1 MPTWAQAWFWGLV
14 AGAALVVG
22 AAIAY
27 LAPVPR
33 RIIAGVMAF
42 GGGVLISALA
52 FELMEEA
59 YERGGLTATA
69 AGFLGGATIF
79 TAANWYL
86 SRSGAKHRKRSGSK
100 QPSEADHPGS
110 GLALAVGALLDG
122 VPESIVIGVSMIGGG
137 VVSVVTVLAVFLS
150 NVPEGLCSAAGMKQA
165 GRSPR
170 FIFGVWTGI
179 ALISSIAALFG
190 YVMVSRFAPEW
201 IAAVTAFA
209 AGAILAMLVDTMI
222 PEAFEEA
229 HDFTGLITVIG
240 FLSAFV
246 LSRVLD

>member
-86 SRSGAKHRKRSGSK
+86 SRSGAKHRKRSGGK

-170 FIFGVWTGI
+170 FIFGIWTGI